1 MRTHAVN
8 SKPRLRWVMIITR
21 MMHSEIDSP
30 RSRTFCSH
38 RHVSSSIGLCQ
49 LPFDNRRGEQPFS
62 FALDRADVRSEPAW
76 CAPARGI
83 IARAP
88 LVQREADEV
97 LMMAALLETVPW
109 VARAFAAE
117 WAQPATRK
125 PKTEALTISSV

>member
-49 LPFDNRRGEQPFS
+49 LPFDNRRGEQPVS

-76 CAPARGI
+76 
-83 IARAP
+83 P
-88 LVQREADEV
+88 LREGSSREH
-97 LMMAALLETVPW
+97 LW
-109 VARAFAAE
+109 SSGRR
-117 WAQPATRK
+117 TRYR
-125 PKTEALTISSV
+125 